1 MLRHRWILA
10 LAFLLILP
18 AASSAQTSAT
28 ESGHASATVE
38 QIPITLLQS
47 GEMNFGTFAPWG
59 LAGLVT
65 VHPLASPATT
75 GSNVT
80 ISSQGFPARFTVT
93 GTPHLPFTIVLPAD
107 RSASVSIASGQIMVI
122 DLFFSSYNESGV
134 SPVLNASGTATF
146 TLGAKLLVNPNQPPG
161 VYTGSFP
168 LTVAY

>member
-1 MLRHRWILA
+1 MLQHRWTLT
-10 LAFLLILP
+10 LAFLLALP
-18 AASSAQTSAT
+18 AASTAQTSAT

-59 LAGLVT
+59 LAGFVT
-65 VHPLASPATT
+65 VHPLASTATT

-80 ISSQGFPARFTVT
+80 ISGQGFPARFTVT
-93 GTPHLPFTIVLPAD
+93 GTPHLPFTVVWPAD
-107 RSASVSIASGQIMVI
+107 RSVSVNNGSGNVMVI
-122 DLFFSSYNESGV
+122 EYFFSSYHENGT
-134 SPVLNASGTATF
+134 SPVLNASGAASF
-146 TLGAKLLVNPNQPPG
+146 TVGAKLLVNPNQHPG